1 MGLQVCALNRN
12 NMQKEL
18 QPHGTIEFPCA
29 AYASR
34 HTDAPGDAIP
44 WHWHEEFE
52 VIYIADGTL
61 KLQTPGMEH
70 FLNKGDL
77 VTINGNVLHS
87 IVGHPMGELQSI
99 VFSPF
104 LITGGAS
111 TAFYKKYIGRLTACS
126 DFTVWKTDADT
137 DSKWFLDAFSAL
149 KNDTFAYEFTVRENL
164 SQLLLHCYA
173 QLLPRL
179 SAQKPAK
186 SADTVRIEQMLQYM
200 QASYAEP
207 ITLADI
213 AQAAGLSERE
223 CLRCFHRTIG
233 DSPVQYLLK
242 YRLMQGAVLL
252 RASPA
257 ASIAEVSAACGFDS
271 PSYFSK
277 QFRRFYQRPPRE
289 YRTAG
294 Q

>member
-18 QPHGTIEFPCA
+18 QSHGTIEFPCA

-137 DSKWFLDAFSAL
+137 DSKWFLDTFSA
-149 KNDTFAYEFTVRENL
+149 
-164 SQLLLHCYA
+164 
-173 QLLPRL
+173 
-179 SAQKPAK
+179 
-186 SADTVRIEQMLQYM
+186 
-200 QASYAEP
+200 
-207 ITLADI
+207 
-213 AQAAGLSERE
+213 
-223 CLRCFHRTIG
+223 
-233 DSPVQYLLK
+233 
-242 YRLMQGAVLL
+242 
-252 RASPA
+252 
-257 ASIAEVSAACGFDS
+257 
-271 PSYFSK
+271 
-277 QFRRFYQRPPRE
+277 
-289 YRTAG
+289 
-294 Q
+294 